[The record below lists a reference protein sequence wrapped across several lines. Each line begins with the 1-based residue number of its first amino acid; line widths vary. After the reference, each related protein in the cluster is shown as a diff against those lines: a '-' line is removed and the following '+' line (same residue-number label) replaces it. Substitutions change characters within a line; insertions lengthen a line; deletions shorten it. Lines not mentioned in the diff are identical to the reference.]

1 MDKEAKNEIEFNVT
15 VFSLNGESIVKD
27 GNKRT
32 IAFFENRRQFN
43 NAEINYEVY
52 LVMPKQ
58 AE

>member
-15 VFSLNGESIVKD
+15 VFSCNGESIVKD

-32 IAFFENRRQFN
+32 IAFFENRRRLN

-52 LVMPKQ
+52 LVVPR
-58 AE
+58 